1 MTGQCFRNTTS
12 RPTPEWESSVRA
24 QVDRVLASAK
34 LRVPPRRR
42 RLLRYLV
49 DRTLKGESGEITEY
63 AIALDVF
70 ERPPSF
76 DPKTDAIWFSLRPV
90 SLAPPEFSLAVLP
103 LSIAP
108 GAAAIETVTPDR
120 AEAYYGPLTQT
131 KGLSL
136 IDWERRVTSADRTRW
151 RTRAGACPRRC
162 CSRP

>member
-1 MTGQCFRNTTS
+1 MTGQGFRNTTS

-76 DPKTDAIWFSLRPV
+76 DPKTDAIVRAEIGRLRQT
-90 SLAPPEFSLAVLP
+90 LADYYAGRGSGSPVLP
-103 LSIAP
+103 RS
-108 GAAAIETVTPDR
+108 
-120 AEAYYGPLTQT
+120 
-131 KGLSL
+131 
-136 IDWERRVTSADRTRW
+136 
-151 RTRAGACPRRC
+151 
-162 CSRP
+162 